1 MTDPRFC
8 ICEILGDYAPLFNI
22 YSSFFYEKAFFD
34 PAELS
39 ACGKND
45 RFVFDDP
52 KTGFLNYIISKE
64 RTEKRRMLNNTV
76 AELFS
81 FLNLMLKDKN
91 YLLCSF
97 EKNLINSA
105 KNLEKEAYDVY
116 LKSFNGDI

>member
-1 MTDPRFC
+1 MRKKRP
-8 ICEILGDYAPLFNI
+8 
-22 YSSFFYEKAFFD
+22 
-34 PAELS
+34 
-39 ACGKND
+39 
-45 RFVFDDP
+45 FVFDDP